1 MDAVKKVEETYLKK
15 DLPEFIPGDTI
26 KVYGKIIEGDRERVQ
41 VFEGT
46 VIARQHGGTKET
58 FTVRKISYGVG
69 VERIFPLH
77 SPMIEKIEVSKRG
90 KVRRAK
96 LYYLRGKSGK
106 EMRIEERKERSP
118 RADLRKKDMEPGA

>member
-1 MDAVKKVEETYLKK
+1 MDIVRKVEGTYLKK
-15 DLPEFIPGDTI
+15 NLPEFAPGDTV
-26 KVYGKIIEGDRERVQ
+26 KVYGKIIEGERERVQ

-46 VIARQHGGTKET
+46 VIARKHGGTAET
-58 FTVRKISYGVG
+58 FTVRKVSYGVG

-106 EMRIEERKERSP
+106 EMRIEERKERAP
-118 RADLRKKDMEPGA
+118 KANLREENMESGV

>member
-1 MDAVKKVEETYLKK
+1 MDIVRKVEGTYLKK
-15 DLPEFIPGDTI
+15 NLPEFAPGDTV
-26 KVYGKIIEGDRERVQ
+26 KVYGKIIEGERERVQ

-46 VIARQHGGTKET
+46 VIARRHGGTAET
-58 FTVRKISYGVG
+58 FTVRKVSYGVG

-106 EMRIEERKERSP
+106 EMRIEERKERAP
-118 RADLRKKDMEPGA
+118 KANLREENMESGV

>member
-1 MDAVKKVEETYLKK
+1 MDLIRKVEETYLKK
-15 DLPEFIPGDTI
+15 NVPEFAPGDI
-26 KVYGKIIEGDRERVQ
+26 VKVYGKIIEGERERVQ
-41 VFEGT
+41 IFEGT

-77 SPMIEKIEVSKRG
+77 SPMIEKVEVGRRG

-106 EMRIEERKERSP
+106 EMRIEERKERAP
-118 RADLRKKDMEPGA
+118 RAKLREENMEPRA